1 MKTRFKRKLL
11 ISCLIFLLIFKISTL
26 RENVKYF
33 YNTNTQSK
41 NHALIEYEISTNSMA
56 FPGKRVLDFK
66 FIPSIIPNMLRIIC
80 SCLIIFTLIRFSY
93 RPIFDLRRKIAY
105 LNVIYFNGGKYK
117 TISSFN

>member
-1 MKTRFKRKLL
+1 MKTHFKRKLL
-11 ISCLIFLLIFKISTL
+11 LCCLIFLLIFRISTL

-33 YNTNTQSK
+33 YSSNTQSK

-56 FPGKRVLDFK
+56 FAGKRVLDFK
-66 FIPSIIPNMLRIIC
+66 FIPSIIPNILKVIC
-80 SCLIIFTLIRFSY
+80 SCLLALIIIRFFY
-93 RPIFDLRRKIAY
+93 KPIFDLRRKISY

>member
-1 MKTRFKRKLL
+1 MRTHFKRELL
-11 ISCLIFLLIFKISTL
+11 LCCLIFLLIFRISTL

-56 FPGKRVLDFK
+56 FAGKRMLDFK
-66 FIPSIIPNMLRIIC
+66 FIPSITPNVLKIIC
-80 SCLIIFTLIRFSY
+80 NCLLAFIIIHFFY
-93 RPIFDLRRKIAY
+93 RPIFDLREKISY
-105 LNVIYFNGGKYK
+105 LIVIYFNGGKYK